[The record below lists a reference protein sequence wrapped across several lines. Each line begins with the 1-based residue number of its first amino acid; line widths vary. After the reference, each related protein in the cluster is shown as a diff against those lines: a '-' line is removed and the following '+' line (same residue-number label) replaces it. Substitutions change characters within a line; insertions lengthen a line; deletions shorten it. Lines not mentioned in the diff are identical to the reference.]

1 MADEHVEILIPGDSF
16 GDYVVEQ
23 LLGKGGMGAVYLV
36 RAPDGS
42 RFAVK
47 LMHPGKM
54 THDLRKRFARE
65 AEFAMKIR
73 HRNLISVYDVGE
85 DPDSG
90 LCYIIM
96 DYVSGGTLAD
106 LLAARGKLSVTKAVN
121 IVMRI
126 AEALEVAHRN
136 GMVHRD
142 VKPENIMFAED
153 GTPKLADLGV
163 AKFDDDRK
171 TMVTMTGM
179 IIGTPAYMSP
189 EQLMDSHHIDGR
201 ADIYSL
207 GVVLY
212 EMLAGVRPNKGAT
225 AVELLAKAIKG
236 EKLPDVRMMSPEV
249 SAAVAYVLSLMCSP
263 DPEKRPQTSIAAAK
277 MLHKAATGELVL
289 PKKTPRHQDAVQN
302 KEKSARKRR
311 ALVFS
316 VFAGLASL
324 FAAGVAGIWYAV
336 NELLPVRDSGV
347 EEVNSDPRPEIAE
360 RVVVTNLVER
370 PRAAVITN
378 VVEKMIVITNSLERK
393 AVAATAPVKS
403 VSGTEVSVE
412 NGEQRKRTGITDR
425 RVRFSKSGEFT
436 WWYTI
441 ENGNA
446 LIWRGNR
453 GYNKETRSA
462 FSPSTAAHVEI
473 PSLLDGYKVSG
484 LGCVAFFRCN
494 NMVSVAMPEGLEEI
508 RGWSFQLCRSL
519 REISLPST
527 VKVVHPGAFSSCGML
542 REIDFNMATNVE
554 GCIVFCTAVDKL
566 RVSPVNECLVETDGL
581 IYSKDL
587 RTLFLCPR
595 TKESVVIPDSVRRI
609 GMSAFNHCIRLESVV
624 LPENLR
630 EIGASAF
637 LECRSLHVVRVESG
651 LEKIGARCF
660 RGCVNMSAITFPPT
674 LKKIGSA
681 AFADCR
687 NLRKIEFLG
696 DAPELDSGDGSV
708 FGTGLRDCEIV
719 VRRGAKG
726 WTDPATGKLPERW
739 PLPGGDDSLPI
750 RYADETDGRNRTPK
764 AVEDLSKSDAVAE
777 WNKGPSDMWFVD
789 WDKAYAEAK
798 RKRKKMFVLNTGAGM
813 ITDSIKYVQFRWDVL
828 DSPEFEKYA
837 KNNLVLLCLNN
848 LRHIPMPKEQKGHN
862 RAVCNALGFPSYFP
876 YTGVFTVNGMKLG
889 EIGDWNLKAN
899 EYVDRIEKV
908 LDSKGRKVE
917 GDDAEMLFKGQCG
930 KLMEVI
936 AERRAKLPKVTKED
950 FKAKVTGVSV
960 ANKED
965 RGRYSKLKFEPPETH
980 LTVPFGKTVVFRVE
994 YDFPDGYAARVW
1006 TRDVWPDESR
1016 GNRRYFRSNSSDL
1029 IEGKGVMY
1037 GFLALLDRGRSCE
1050 LRTLRVV
1057 IRSDPELD
1065 DAEEDLAVGTTP
1077 VKIDFKDRNDCFG
1090 ESLERPVKH
1099 VSKDK
1104 LHELYRADDRKHVFV
1119 EVCHQ
1124 HDDHN
1129 FTSAPYTL
1137 DRVREA
1143 ISEKAEILFVTL
1155 VETNDGVLF
1164 SAENGDLESVSS
1176 GRGYPADYTAAQMK
1190 RLRIKSHGRM
1200 TSNRFATFEEMLKL
1214 GKGKL
1219 LFKVARSLEC
1229 AEKLEELLDRLDAWE
1244 SVIFEVWNTD
1254 AVIRGYNERIRKK
1267 LLSGEILVT
1276 ACGHSYM
1283 DVSQILPECTAT
1295 RSDLEKLDDKKKF
1308 SGRIFD
1314 AFMYG
1319 DRFDGVVGWD
1329 MSLKDGSTVL
1339 RTNRAEDLV
1348 RYLRKKKRRER

>member
-1 MADEHVEILIPGDSF
+1 MADEHVEILSPGDSF
-16 GDYVVEQ
+16 GDYVVER
-23 LLGKGGMGAVYLV
+23 LLGKGGMGVVYLV

-42 RFAVK
+42 QFAVK
-47 LMHPGKM
+47 LMHPGQM

-73 HRNLISVYDVGE
+73 HKNLISVYDVGE

-90 LCYIIM
+90 FCYIIM

-106 LLAARGKLSVTKAVN
+106 LLAARGKLPVAKAVN

-236 EKLPDVRMMSPEV
+236 EKLPDVRAMSPEV

-289 PKKTPRHQDAVQN
+289 PKKTPGYQDAVQN
-302 KEKSARKRR
+302 KEKASRKRR
-311 ALVFS
+311 VAVFS
-316 VFAGLASL
+316 VLAGLVSL

-336 NELLPVRDSGV
+336 NGLLSVRDSGV
-347 EEVNSDPRPEIAE
+347 EDVKSDSRPEIAE

-370 PRAAVITN
+370 PRTAVITN

-412 NGEQRKRTGITDR
+412 NGEQRKRTKVTDR

-446 LIWRGNR
+446 SIWRGNR
-453 GYNKETRSA
+453 GYNNETKSA
-462 FSPSTAAHVEI
+462 FSPSTAVHVEI
-473 PSLLDGYKVSG
+473 PSSLDGYKVSG
-484 LGCVAFFRCN
+484 LGCLAFFRCN

-508 RGWSFQLCRSL
+508 RSWAFQSCRSL

-527 VKVVHPGAFSSCGML
+527 VKVVHPGAFCSCGML

-554 GCIVFCTAVDKL
+554 GCIVFCTAVDKFQ
-566 RVSPVNECLVETDGL
+566 VSPVNECLIEADGS

-595 TKESVVIPDSVRRI
+595 TKESVVIPDSVRRL
-609 GMSAFNHCIRLESVV
+609 GVSAFNHCVRLGSVV

-630 EIGASAF
+630 EIGVSAF
-637 LECRSLHVVRVESG
+637 LGCRNLRVVRVECG
-651 LEKIGARCF
+651 LEKIGDSCF

-696 DAPELDSGDGSV
+696 DAPELDFGDGAV
-708 FGTGLRDCEIV
+708 FGKGLQDCEIV

-739 PLPGGDDSLPI
+739 PLPGFDDSLPV
-750 RYADETDGRNRTPK
+750 RYADEVDSHAPKTD
-764 AVEDLSKSDAVAE
+764 EDRSKDDVPAE

-798 RKRKKMFVLNTGAGM
+798 RKRKKLFVLNTGPDWCGWCV
-813 ITDSIKYVQFRWDVL
+813 KLRRDVL

-837 KNNLVLLCLNN
+837 RKNLVLLYLDNP
-848 LRHIPMPKEQKGHN
+848 HHTPMPKEQRAHN
-862 RAVCNALGFPSYFP
+862 RTVCRALGFSGCVPNA
-876 YTGVFTVNGMKLG
+876 GVFTTNGKKLG
-889 EIGDWNLKAN
+889 VIGGGNLMAD

-908 LDSKGRKVE
+908 LDSKGRKVN
-917 GDDAEMLFKGQCG
+917 GDDAKMLFKGRCG
-930 KLMEVI
+930 KLMEEI
-936 AERRAKLPKVTKED
+936 AERRAKLPKVAKED
-950 FKAKVTGVSV
+950 FKAKVTGV
-960 ANKED
+960 ALAEKED

-1006 TRDVWPDESR
+1006 TRDEWPDESR
-1016 GNRRYFRSNSSDL
+1016 GNCRYFGSNPSGL
-1029 IEGKGVMY
+1029 YKGKGVAY
-1037 GFLALLDRGRSCE
+1037 GFLTLLDRGRSCE
-1050 LRTLRVV
+1050 LRTLKVST
-1057 IRSDPELD
+1057 RSDPELD
-1065 DAEEDLAVGTTP
+1065 DAERGWTIGTTP
-1077 VKIDFKDRNDCFG
+1077 VMIDFKDRNDCSG
-1090 ESLERPVKH
+1090 ESPERRVKH
-1099 VSKDK
+1099 VSRDK
-1104 LHELYRADDRKHVFV
+1104 LHGLYRADDRKHVFV

-1124 HDDHN
+1124 HDSHN
-1129 FTSAPYTL
+1129 FSSPRYTL

-1155 VETNDGVLF
+1155 VQTKDGVLF
-1164 SAENGDLESVSS
+1164 SAEGDNLESISS
-1176 GRGYPADYTAAQMK
+1176 GKGCPGDYTAAQMR
-1190 RLRIKSHGRM
+1190 RLRIKSRGRM
-1200 TSNRFATFEEMLKL
+1200 TSSSFATFEEMLKL

-1219 LFKVARSLEC
+1219 LFKVTRSLEC
-1229 AEKLEELLDRLDAWE
+1229 AEKLGELLDRLDAWE
-1244 SVIFEVWNTD
+1244 SVIFEVWSTD
-1254 AVIRGYNERIRKK
+1254 AVTRRYTGRIREK
-1267 LLSGEILVT
+1267 LLSGEILVA
-1276 ACGHSYM
+1276 ACGRSFM
-1283 DVSQILPECTAT
+1283 DVSRILPECTVDRNDIGT
-1295 RSDLEKLDDKKKF
+1295 LDGKKEF
-1308 SGRIFD
+1308 SGRLFE

-1319 DRFDGVVGWD
+1319 RRPDNQSGWD
-1329 MSLKDGSTVL
+1329 KALDDGGTVF
-1339 RTNRAEDLV
+1339 RTNRAEELV
-1348 RYLRKKKRRER
+1348 RYLRKRKRRVR